1 MVRLTLKRH
10 RFFTET
16 AKQSDRMEETIQQ
29 TRLHLQ
35 QRNYSHSTQKTY
47 LGMLKVFIHYFQ
59 GEDLAQLSEEQ
70 IRTFLVETCYQTNLS
85 LSYQNQ
91 MINAIK
97 FYLEQVLGK
106 PRTVYYIQ
114 RPRKEFRLPVVLSKP
129 EVQRILRQV
138 RNPKHHAILSTIYAS
153 GLRLS
158 ELIHLSIRDIDSKR
172 MLIHIR
178 QSKGN
183 KDRIVPLSSNL
194 LLELRAYFRKY
205 KPKDYLFEGE
215 KGGMYG
221 RSSVQQ
227 IFRKAKRAAGIQKKA
242 TVHTLRH
249 SFATHLLESGT
260 DLRMI
265 QVLLGHSS
273 SKTTEIYTHVS
284 NQYIQ
289 QVVSPLDTLSC
300 ENEKEKIYWK

>member
-1 MVRLTLKRH
+1 
-10 RFFTET
+10 
-16 AKQSDRMEETIQQ
+16 
-29 TRLHLQ
+29 
-35 QRNYSHSTQKTY
+35 
-47 LGMLKVFIHYFQ
+47 
-59 GEDLAQLSEEQ
+59 
-70 IRTFLVETCYQTNLS
+70 
-85 LSYQNQ
+85 
-91 MINAIK
+91 
-97 FYLEQVLGK
+97 
-106 PRTVYYIQ
+106 
-114 RPRKEFRLPVVLSKP
+114 
-129 EVQRILRQV
+129 
-138 RNPKHHAILSTIYAS
+138 
-153 GLRLS
+153 
-158 ELIHLSIRDIDSKR
+158 

-178 QSKGN
+178 QSKGK

-194 LLELRAYFRKY
+194 LLELRAYYRKY

>member
-1 MVRLTLKRH
+1 MKETL
-10 RFFTET
+10 
-16 AKQSDRMEETIQQ
+16 QQ

-35 QRNYSHSTQKTY
+35 QRNYSYSTQKTY

-59 GEDLAQLSEEQ
+59 GEDLAELTEEQ
-70 IRTFLVETCYQTNLS
+70 IRTFLVETCYQTGLS

-91 MINAIK
+91 MINSIK
-97 FYLEQVLGK
+97 FYLEQVIGK
-106 PRTVYYIQ
+106 PRKVYHIQ

-129 EVQRILRQV
+129 EVRSILRQIH
-138 RNPKHHAILSTIYAS
+138 NPKHHAILSTIYAS

-158 ELIHLSIRDIDSKR
+158 ELIHLKITDIDSER
-172 MLIHIR
+172 MLIHVR
-178 QSKGN
+178 QSKGK
-183 KDRIVPLSSNL
+183 KDRMVPLSGKL
-194 LLELRAYFRKY
+194 LYELREYFRKY
-205 KPKDYLFEGE
+205 RPKEYLFEGE

-227 IFRKAKRAAGIQKKA
+227 IFRKARRAAGIQKKA

-249 SFATHLLESGT
+249 SFATHLLEAGT

-289 QVVSPLDTLSC
+289 QVISPLDTLSC

>member
-1 MVRLTLKRH
+1 M
-10 RFFTET
+10 
-16 AKQSDRMEETIQQ
+16 
-29 TRLHLQ
+29 
-35 QRNYSHSTQKTY
+35 
-47 LGMLKVFIHYFQ
+47 
-59 GEDLAQLSEEQ
+59 
-70 IRTFLVETCYQTNLS
+70 
-85 LSYQNQ
+85 
-91 MINAIK
+91 
-97 FYLEQVLGK
+97 
-106 PRTVYYIQ
+106 
-114 RPRKEFRLPVVLSKP
+114 LSKQ
-129 EVQRILRQV
+129 EVAALLSRVHNR
-138 RNPKHHAILSTIYAS
+138 KHHAILSTIYAA

-158 ELIHLSIRDIDSKR
+158 EVIHLKINVIDSKR

-183 KDRIVPLSSNL
+183 KDRVVPLSSS
-194 LLELRAYFRKY
+194 LLEELRNYYQKY
-205 KPKDYLFEGE
+205 RPKQYLFEGE

-227 IFRKAKRAAGIQKKA
+227 IFRRAKRAANIRKKA

-249 SFATHLLESGT
+249 SYATHLLEAGT

-300 ENEKEKIYWK
+300 QSKAEKLYCK

>member
-1 MVRLTLKRH
+1 
-10 RFFTET
+10 
-16 AKQSDRMEETIQQ
+16 
-29 TRLHLQ
+29 
-35 QRNYSHSTQKTY
+35 
-47 LGMLKVFIHYFQ
+47 
-59 GEDLAQLSEEQ
+59 
-70 IRTFLVETCYQTNLS
+70 
-85 LSYQNQ
+85 
-91 MINAIK
+91 MINSIK

-106 PRTVYYIQ
+106 PRTVYHIQ

-129 EVQRILRQV
+129 EVRSILRQI

-158 ELIHLSIRDIDSKR
+158 ELIHLKITDIDSKR

-178 QSKGN
+178 QSKGK
-183 KDRIVPLSSNL
+183 KDRMVPLSSQL
-194 LLELRAYFRKY
+194 LHELRAYYRKY
-205 KPKDYLFEGE
+205 QPTEYLFEGE
-215 KGGMYG
+215 KGGAYG

-227 IFRKAKRAAGIQKKA
+227 IFRKAKCAAGIQKKA

-249 SFATHLLESGT
+249 SFATHLLEAGT

-289 QVVSPLDTLSC
+289 QVISPLDTLSC